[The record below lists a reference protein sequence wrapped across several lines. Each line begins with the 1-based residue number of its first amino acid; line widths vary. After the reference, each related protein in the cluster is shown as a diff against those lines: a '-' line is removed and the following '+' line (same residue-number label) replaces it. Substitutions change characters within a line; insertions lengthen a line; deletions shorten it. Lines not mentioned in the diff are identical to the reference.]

1 MQIFSKLQRN
11 SINYIFI
18 IFLILVFNIL
28 NSKILFFPLFF
39 GIFLFCSEFLL
50 GILFLIFFCISHNYN
65 LFVFFSFYLIYKF
78 ILQKFLKDFFD
89 FQYVDII
96 NIFVIYLFL
105 FFYLLSINI
114 NFAFI
119 YVLYNFSIDILIS
132 RIIKCKPKL
141 FYL

>member
-1 MQIFSKLQRN
+1 MQIFSKLQR
-11 SINYIFI
+11 SCINYIFI
-18 IFLILVFNIL
+18 IFLVLVVNIL

-50 GILFLIFFCISHNYN
+50 GILFLILCCISHNYN